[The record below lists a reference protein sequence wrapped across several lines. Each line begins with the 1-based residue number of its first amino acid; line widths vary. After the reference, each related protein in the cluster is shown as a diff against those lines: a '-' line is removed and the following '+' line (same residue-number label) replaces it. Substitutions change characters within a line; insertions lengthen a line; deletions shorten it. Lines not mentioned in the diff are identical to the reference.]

1 MPPAARLS
9 IVCAAAAAVVVLAAA
24 PVRAADPSPACAPS
38 VALALNTWDS
48 GVAAAE
54 KLGSRAADM
63 ARQKGRDL
71 LLPLLGIDPKT
82 VTAQPGDDTAA
93 DLGREVEASR
103 NDPARR
109 EALCVALTDAMNA
122 ARDKVGA
129 GLDALK
135 GALER
140 FGPAQPQQP
149 VPAGKEPLIKT

>member
-1 MPPAARLS
+1 MPSAARLS
-9 IVCAAAAAVVVLAAA
+9 AFVVAAVLLAAP
-24 PVRAADPSPACAPS
+24 PVHAADPLPACAPS
-38 VALALNTWDS
+38 VALALNTWDA

-54 KLGSRAADM
+54 KLGSRAADV

-82 VTAQPGDDTAA
+82 VPAQPGDDTAA

-140 FGPAQPQQP
+140 FGPTLPQQP
-149 VPAGKEPLIKT
+149 AAPGAKEPLIKT